1 VCIHTETK
9 NVIVFTADT
18 RIVYLLFINMFSF
31 FGHALNRV
39 FDDQRLMIASVW
51 VWLAI
56 VLVIFSQMGLFHS
69 EFVRFGP
76 SPTTTYVGITLD
88 TWEKWSAVAIFSAIS
103 SFMNDMANESL
114 EPFFLCV
121 IRDVKGRYI
130 PFSKMTC
137 VLLTQ
142 AWTVYASIMSLF
154 ALYTFFSQAD
164 FVIIKLIVGLLV
176 NMYSTMRYLR
186 NKKHEPVKF
195 AQYFQHQDVDPVD
208 DQTNMNEVS
217 TTDVEITALKSK
229 PVQHP
234 SPLDPVMVKID
245 RAEDNIN
252 ELIAK
257 HTNFEKKSPYMPND
271 DGSLHGPTP

>member
-1 VCIHTETK
+1 MLSC
-9 NVIVFTADT
+9 
-18 RIVYLLFINMFSF
+18 
-31 FGHALNRV
+31 FGHAFNKV
-39 FDDQRLMIASVW
+39 FDDQRLMVASIW
-51 VWLAI
+51 VWLVI
-56 VLVIFSQMGLFHS
+56 VLIIFSQMGLFHS

-88 TWEKWSAVAIFSAIS
+88 TWEKWSAVAIFSAVS

-130 PFSKMTC
+130 PFSKLSC

-142 AWTVYASIMSLF
+142 AWTIYASVMSLF

-164 FVIIKLIVGLLV
+164 FVLIKLIVGLLV
-176 NMYSTMRYLR
+176 NMYSTIRYLR

-195 AQYFQHQDVDPVD
+195 AQYFQQDVDPVD
-208 DQTNMNEVS
+208 DPINMTDLSRNE
-217 TTDVEITALKSK
+217 TEKTALQFT
-229 PVQHP
+229 PVQYTP
-234 SPLDPVMVKID
+234 SVNSVAVRIN

-252 ELIAK
+252 ELVAK
-257 HTNFEKKSPYMPND
+257 HTNLDKKSTYVPDSD
-271 DGSLHGPTP
+271 D

>member
-1 VCIHTETK
+1 MSRKSTK
-9 NVIVFTADT
+9 Q
-18 RIVYLLFINMFSF
+18 LKNMFASVF
-31 FGHALNRV
+31 YTLNKV
-39 FDDQRLMIASVW
+39 FDDQRLMVAAIW
-51 VWLAI
+51 VWLCV
-56 VLVIFSQMGLFHS
+56 VLIIFSQMGLFHS

-142 AWTVYASIMSLF
+142 AWTIYASVMSLF

-164 FVIIKLIVGLLV
+164 FVIIKMVVGVLV
-176 NMYSTMRYLR
+176 NIYSTMRYLR

-195 AQYFQHQDVDPVD
+195 AQYFQQQDVDL
-208 DQTNMNEVS
+208 TKVS
-217 TTDVEITALKSK
+217 TVNETENSTDASENTSLQFQAAHYTTPQN
-229 PVQHP
+229 PV
-234 SPLDPVMVKID
+234 VGTID
-245 RAEDNIN
+245 RVEDNIQAI
-252 ELIAK
+252 IAK
-257 HTNFEKKSPYMPND
+257 HTNFVKKSSFAED
-271 DGSLHGPTP
+271 D

>member
-1 VCIHTETK
+1 MLSC
-9 NVIVFTADT
+9 
-18 RIVYLLFINMFSF
+18 
-31 FGHALNRV
+31 FGHALNKV
-39 FDDQRLMIASVW
+39 FDDQRLMVASIW
-51 VWLAI
+51 VWLVI
-56 VLVIFSQMGLFHS
+56 VLIIFSQMGLFHS

-88 TWEKWSAVAIFSAIS
+88 TWEKWSAVAIFSAVS

-130 PFSKMTC
+130 PFSKLSC

-142 AWTVYASIMSLF
+142 AWTIYASVMSLF

-164 FVIIKLIVGLLV
+164 FVLIKLIVGLLV
-176 NMYSTMRYLR
+176 NMYSTIRYLR

-195 AQYFQHQDVDPVD
+195 AQYFQQDVDPVD
-208 DQTNMNEVS
+208 DPINMTDLSRNE
-217 TTDVEITALKSK
+217 TKKTALQFT
-229 PVQHP
+229 PVQYTP
-234 SPLDPVMVKID
+234 SVNSVAVKIN

-252 ELIAK
+252 DLVAK
-257 HTNFEKKSPYMPND
+257 HTNLDKKLTYVPDSD
-271 DGSLHGPTP
+271 D

>member
-1 VCIHTETK
+1 MIATVC
-9 NVIVFTADT
+9 A
-18 RIVYLLFINMFSF
+18 
-31 FGHALNRV
+31 GLNKV

-51 VWLAI
+51 VWLVI

-69 EFVRFGP
+69 EFIRFGP
-76 SPTTTYVGITLD
+76 SPTTTYVGISLD
-88 TWEKWSAVAIFSAIS
+88 TWEKWSAVAIFSAVS
-103 SFMNDMANESL
+103 SFMNDMANESV

-142 AWTVYASIMSLF
+142 AWTIYSSVMSLF
-154 ALYTFFSQAD
+154 ALYTFFSQVD

-195 AQYFQHQDVDPVD
+195 AQYFQQQDVDSVGDLPNIHVA
-208 DQTNMNEVS
+208 S
-217 TTDVEITALKSK
+217 TSETENTALHSTPEKYTPSLL
-229 PVQHP
+229 PV
-234 SPLDPVMVKID
+234 VFRID

-252 ELIAK
+252 DVIAK
-257 HTNFEKKSPYMPND
+257 HTNFD
-271 DGSLHGPTP
+271 HVV

>member
-1 VCIHTETK
+1 MLSC
-9 NVIVFTADT
+9 
-18 RIVYLLFINMFSF
+18 
-31 FGHALNRV
+31 FGHALNKV
-39 FDDQRLMIASVW
+39 FDDQRLMVASIW
-51 VWLAI
+51 VWLVI
-56 VLVIFSQMGLFHS
+56 VLIIFSQMGLFHS

-88 TWEKWSAVAIFSAIS
+88 TWEKWSAVAIFSAVS

-130 PFSKMTC
+130 PFSKLSC

-142 AWTVYASIMSLF
+142 AWTIYASVMSLF

-164 FVIIKLIVGLLV
+164 FVLIKLIVGLLV
-176 NMYSTMRYLR
+176 NMYSTIRYLR

-195 AQYFQHQDVDPVD
+195 AQYFQQDVDPVD
-208 DQTNMNEVS
+208 DPLNMNDLSRNE
-217 TTDVEITALKSK
+217 TEKNALQFT
-229 PVQHP
+229 PVQYTP
-234 SPLDPVMVKID
+234 SVNSVAVKIN

-252 ELIAK
+252 DLVAK
-257 HTNFEKKSPYMPND
+257 HTNLDKKLTYVPDSD
-271 DGSLHGPTP
+271 D